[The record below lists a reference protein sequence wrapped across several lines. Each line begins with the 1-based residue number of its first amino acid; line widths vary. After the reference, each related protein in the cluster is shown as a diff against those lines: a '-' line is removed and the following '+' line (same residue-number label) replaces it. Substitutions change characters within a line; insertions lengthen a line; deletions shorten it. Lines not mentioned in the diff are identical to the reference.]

1 MYLVYALK
9 SEKDSN
15 LYIGI
20 TNNLEKR
27 LKQHNDG
34 NNFSTKY
41 RKPFKLVYYEVK
53 ENRQDARKREKFLK
67 SGCGR
72 EFIKQLINSKK

>member
-1 MYLVYALK
+1 MYFVYVLK
-9 SEKDSN
+9 SEKDNN

-27 LKQHNDG
+27 LKQHNNG

-41 RKPFKLVYYEVK
+41 RKPFKLVYYEIK
-53 ENRQDARKREKFLK
+53 ENRQDARIREKFLK

-72 EFIKQLINSKK
+72 EFIKQLINN

>member
-1 MYLVYALK
+1 MYFVYVLK
-9 SEKDSN
+9 SEKDKKF
-15 LYIGI
+15 YIGI
-20 TNNLEKR
+20 TNNIEKR

-41 RKPFKLVYYEVK
+41 RKPFILVYYEIK
-53 ENRQDARKREKFLK
+53 ENRQEARKREKFLK

-72 EFIKQLINSKK
+72 ELVKQLINN